1 MLNVIVLVAMAV
13 TAAAFGAGL
22 TMQAGLPLLPVLIG
36 ATALFLVMAT
46 TFLRGGRGGGAVSS
60 DRLDD
65 LEQAL
70 EVIDIDLQRLDR
82 VEDGMTR
89 VNALNDKVEKLDKHV
104 ASGAGSA
111 DLQQV
116 YDRIETVR
124 AEVTNESRAQRQKII
139 NDLGALENLIAQ
151 TVGRAPAAAAV
162 AAPAMAAM
170 TAADREPELE
180 PASPTLFEPAP
191 VEEPE
196 LVIEPEAEPEQI
208 AELEPELIAEPEAE
222 VIAEPEAELV
232 VEREVVAEVS
242 ENAAESVVE
251 PTSQEPSQPG
261 QDEAAEIET
270 AEAEEL
276 VDVME
281 AADAEISA
289 ELDEGDGVDKPDS
302 EAINDPGAET
312 SLKEGSLAA
321 ALAGVQAE
329 AGLELAPEPE
339 SASEPESAPEPEP
352 QPEEDS
358 DATEYDFADEDDDDA
373 MLEIIRH
380 GIEQGRVDLYLQPT
394 VTLPERKVRF
404 FEGLTRIRKSDGEIV
419 MPGDYMPVAKRSAL
433 MPLIDNVL
441 VVRAV
446 QVLRRLGPDA
456 PIERVFANISMHSLL
471 DVDYFPELVEFM
483 EENAGLSERLV
494 FEINQAEMQ
503 GLSEKELSCLDPLSA
518 LGFGFCLD
526 NVVDLEAGLDGLADR
541 NFRFVKISAAEFL
554 EGPGRKAAELKRRLD
569 SAGVQLIIEKV
580 ENEGDVA
587 TLVDQGIA
595 LAQGHL
601 FAEPAPMNA
610 ALSRELSNAGA
621 S

>member
-1 MLNVIVLVAMAV
+1 
-13 TAAAFGAGL
+13 
-22 TMQAGLPLLPVLIG
+22 
-36 ATALFLVMAT
+36 
-46 TFLRGGRGGGAVSS
+46 
-60 DRLDD
+60 
-65 LEQAL
+65 
-70 EVIDIDLQRLDR
+70 
-82 VEDGMTR
+82 
-89 VNALNDKVEKLDKHV
+89 
-104 ASGAGSA
+104 
-111 DLQQV
+111 
-116 YDRIETVR
+116 
-124 AEVTNESRAQRQKII
+124 
-139 NDLGALENLIAQ
+139 
-151 TVGRAPAAAAV
+151 
-162 AAPAMAAM
+162 
-170 TAADREPELE
+170 
-180 PASPTLFEPAP
+180 
-191 VEEPE
+191 
-196 LVIEPEAEPEQI
+196 
-208 AELEPELIAEPEAE
+208 
-222 VIAEPEAELV
+222 
-232 VEREVVAEVS
+232 
-242 ENAAESVVE
+242 
-251 PTSQEPSQPG
+251 
-261 QDEAAEIET
+261 
-270 AEAEEL
+270 
-276 VDVME
+276 
-281 AADAEISA
+281 
-289 ELDEGDGVDKPDS
+289 
-302 EAINDPGAET
+302 
-312 SLKEGSLAA
+312 
-321 ALAGVQAE
+321 
-329 AGLELAPEPE
+329 
-339 SASEPESAPEPEP
+339 
-352 QPEEDS
+352 
-358 DATEYDFADEDDDDA
+358 

-394 VTLPERKVRF
+394 LTLPGRKVRF